1 MTYDPEIWLESTV
14 RELKKYAENGL
25 NTAVRDDG
33 DNEVGLY
40 HPQNNPNGIYQVVME
55 FPTPEIMRD
64 RVPLPRTIIHFEI
77 DILDNRFV
85 GIGSQIYA
93 QNYDPLTQT
102 VTPQE
107 AGWHQINFDVG
118 IWTSDKAGGTTAR
131 MRAYQI
137 LNNLFHG
144 SLGQKAFDAS
154 ADGGDGRVEILRWD
168 GGRFI
173 TEAINDV
180 PTYRSID
187 GVLEVRVFSRTPRII
202 TPPVPAIEEILQAP
216 GLVITE

>member
-1 MTYDPEIWLESTV
+1 
-14 RELKKYAENGL
+14 
-25 NTAVRDDG
+25 
-33 DNEVGLY
+33 
-40 HPQNNPNGIYQVVME
+40 
-55 FPTPEIMRD
+55 
-64 RVPLPRTIIHFEI
+64 
-77 DILDNRFV
+77 V
-85 GIGSQIYA
+85 GIGPQIYA
-93 QNYDPLTQT
+93 QNYDSATQT

-137 LNNLFHG
+137 LNNLLHG

-173 TEAINDV
+173 TETINDV

-202 TPPVPAIEEILQAP
+202 APPVPAIEEILQAP